1 MHACPPASA
10 LLVIAALTSTVLSAA
25 TGEELARS
33 SAQEFGRALTLSDTN
48 QFKPLLPDRGKVR
61 LRLFGFGPAEGSY
74 SPDQVAALFNDFLRE
89 GKVRS
94 FKIQRVEC
102 AGERFAFVKS
112 TLKVA
117 NRDGHEATV
126 ELHLTFQPEGK
137 RWVLREIRE
146 APP

>member
-1 MHACPPASA
+1 MRGCAPVST
-10 LLVIAALTSTVLSAA
+10 LLLIAALTSTVLSAA
-25 TGEELARS
+25 TGEEQARS
-33 SAQEFGRALTLSDTN
+33 SALKFGRALTLSDTA

-74 SPDQVAALFNDFLRE
+74 SPDQVAAVFNDFLRE

-94 FKIQRVEC
+94 FEIQRIEC

-112 TLKVA
+112 TLKVV
-117 NRDGHEATV
+117 NKDGHDARV

-146 APP
+146 SPP